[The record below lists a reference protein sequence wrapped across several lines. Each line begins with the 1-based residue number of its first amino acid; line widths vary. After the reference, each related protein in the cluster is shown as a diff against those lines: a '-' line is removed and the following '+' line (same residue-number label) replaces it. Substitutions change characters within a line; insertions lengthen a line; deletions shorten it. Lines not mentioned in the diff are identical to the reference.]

1 MIQDM
6 ENECD
11 ISGTQVRFLTAVLD
25 CIQLNYWLRYHE
37 NPQTTKAVTK
47 TKKISLGKKYRGGGV
62 ALSRATRKQLF
73 EIVEIESVPT

>member
-47 TKKISLGKKYRGGGV
+47 TKKFLLEKNIEGG
-62 ALSRATRKQLF
+62 ALPRATRKQLF